1 MGQVYYDMGLLA
13 STEVIE
19 TSATDLVGQY
29 VGQTG
34 PKTQQLLERGLGKV
48 LFIDEAYRL
57 GEGQFAKEAMDE
69 LVDCITKPRFARK
82 LIIVLAGYDADIN
95 RLMSINPGLTS
106 RFPESL
112 QFEPLPP
119 GECIQLLDELLSKQK
134 RDLLKQ
140 SQTKFDISCLQCSDP
155 DLSKKLKHGF
165 ETLSKTTSWANARDV
180 ETLAKAIFGKTVKT
194 IQDSNTGKLI
204 LSRDTVIEELQNM
217 ITERHSRENFQS
229 QHPLTEVKRSSSF
242 SVPLRTQNTNP
253 PMINIQGQSA
263 KSNIVS
269 DAKIDEAVQSD
280 LPKQNVAV
288 TDQRDDGITDEVW
301 AQLEKDKAMVDAKE
315 KEYSRVT
322 HDEQEQ
328 KRELQRLK
336 DEEDRSAREAD
347 EATRREDQEA
357 RERHEQERLC
367 HEMERRMQEAI
378 ARGLAKKRQEL
389 VEARRKEQ
397 ANQEKLRRM
406 GVCVMGY
413 RWIKQS
419 GGYRCAGGS
428 HWVADTQLN

>member
-57 GEGQFAKEAMDE
+57 SEGHFAKEAMDE
-69 LVDCITKPRFARK
+69 LVDCITKHTFARK
-82 LIIVLAGYDADIN
+82 LIIILAGYDADIN
-95 RLMSINPGLTS
+95 RLLSINPGLTS

-112 QFEPLPP
+112 QFEPLSP
-119 GECIQLLDELLSKQK
+119 GECIQLLNELLSKQK
-134 RDLLKQ
+134 TGLFKQ
-140 SQTKFDISCLQCSDP
+140 SKTKFDISCLQCPDP
-155 DLSKKLKHGF
+155 DLSKKLTHGF
-165 ETLSKTTSWANARDV
+165 DTLSKTTSWANARDV
-180 ETLAKAIFGKTVKT
+180 ETLAKAIFGKTVKS
-194 IQDSNTGKLI
+194 IRDSSTGELI
-204 LSRDTVIEELQNM
+204 LSRDTVIDELQNM
-217 ITERHSRENFQS
+217 ISERHSRENLQP
-229 QHPLTEVKRSSSF
+229 QYPLTEVNRSSSF
-242 SVPLRTQNTNP
+242 SVPLRTQNINP
-253 PMINIQGQSA
+253 PMINIQGQDA
-263 KSNIVS
+263 KSIIVS
-269 DAKIDEAVQSD
+269 DAKFNEEVQSD

-288 TDQRDDGITDEVW
+288 TDRRDDGVTDEVW
-301 AQLEKDKAMVDAKE
+301 AQLEKDKAMVDTNE
-315 KEYSRVT
+315 KELVRVT
-322 HDEQEQ
+322 RDEQGQ

-347 EATRREDQEA
+347 EAKRREDGEA
-357 RERHEQERLC
+357 RKRHEQERLR

-378 ARGLAKKRQEL
+378 AKGHEKKRQAL

-397 ANQEKLRRM
+397 ANQEKLRHM

-428 HWVADTQLN
+428 HWVSDAQLR